1 MYIRTPVAII
11 AIFAATLSACNQSS
25 DTPSNGSITVVSF
38 GGPYQ
43 EAQRTAY
50 MIPFSEKYGV
60 SVTEGEYNGEY
71 GLIAQRAQAPGGNW
85 DVVSVES
92 GPALRGGSDNLFQP
106 IPDDFM
112 TGLNIASAA
121 KRKFSVGH
129 LSFATILAYQENQGQ
144 HVPSSWADFFD
155 LKQYPGRRGLRNNP
169 RGTLEIALLADG
181 VTADK
186 LYPLDVERA
195 FRKLE
200 TIRSNIVFWDSGA
213 QPTQLLA
220 NNSVAM
226 TSAFNGRI
234 WSAKTK
240 DKLPVGWTFKG
251 GLYEYEYWA
260 VPKNAPH
267 PDIAFRFIRFSL
279 EKDTQANFAN
289 QIAYLPANLDA
300 MPLISV
306 SVRSAM
312 PGSLDKQGEA
322 IVVDAEWWAQ
332 NESMVGARWERWLA
346 SR

>member
-1 MYIRTPVAII
+1 MLMNSRITII
-11 AIFAATLSACNQSS
+11 AILAATLSACNPSA
-25 DTPSNGSITVVSF
+25 DAPSNGALTVVSF

-50 MIPFSEKYGV
+50 MIPFSKKYGIALTA
-60 SVTEGEYNGEY
+60 SEYNGEY
-71 GLIAQRAQAPGGNW
+71 GLISQRAHATLGNW

-92 GPALRGGSDNLFQP
+92 GPALRGGAEGLFKP
-106 IPDDFM
+106 IPEGLLN
-112 TGLNIASAA
+112 GLNIAPAA
-121 KRKFSVGH
+121 QREFSVGH
-129 LSFATILAYQENQGQ
+129 LSFATVLAYPETLGKQ
-144 HVPSSWADFFD
+144 VPSSWADFFD
-155 LKQYPGRRGLRNNP
+155 LKKYPGRRGLRNNP
-169 RGTLEIALLADG
+169 RSTLEIALLADG
-181 VTADK
+181 VTPGK

-195 FRKLE
+195 LRKLD
-200 TIRSNIVFWDSGA
+200 TIRSSIVFWDSGA

-240 DKLPVGWTFKG
+240 DKLPVGWTFNG

-267 PDIAFRFIRFSL
+267 PELAFRFICFSL

-289 QIAYLPANLDA
+289 EIAYLPTNLDA
-300 MPLISV
+300 MSLISPN
-306 SVRSAM
+306 VRSAM

-322 IVVDAEWWAQ
+322 IIDAEWWAQ
-332 NESMVGARWERWLA
+332 NEGRVGARWERWMA
-346 SR
+346 GH